1 MGDLSLPLK
10 FIPDQQTL
18 KDFDL
23 NGVQGQFQYV
33 YIYGDTKD
41 ALHAGRGDRALDAA
55 RGCYHL
61 NLAQDSGLVKSIS
74 FSKNNVPY
82 LRESRMFNQGQAGL
96 LQLSAVYDCQ
106 IEMIG
111 NTLFLPGQEVWV
123 NPYGFGGDEFGKPQD
138 PPLNWSPTTAEINAV
153 NDSIKD
159 AKKDGTFSEDEMAT
173 VIDDVDSLNESV
185 AQRSEGVNMK
195 ILSYANVMGI
205 GGYQLIIRTK
215 CTIKPGE
222 FSTTINAKHTYSGYP
237 SIKQSLNLAE
247 FREGRPNEISNSS
260 EEDDS
265 SCRAILAVY
274 EMSPP

>member
-1 MGDLSLPLK
+1 
-10 FIPDQQTL
+10 
-18 KDFDL
+18 
-23 NGVQGQFQYV
+23 
-33 YIYGDTKD
+33 
-41 ALHAGRGDRALDAA
+41 
-55 RGCYHL
+55 
-61 NLAQDSGLVKSIS
+61 
-74 FSKNNVPY
+74 
-82 LRESRMFNQGQAGL
+82 
-96 LQLSAVYDCQ
+96 
-106 IEMIG
+106 
-111 NTLFLPGQEVWV
+111 
-123 NPYGFGGDEFGKPQD
+123 
-138 PPLNWSPTTAEINAV
+138 
-153 NDSIKD
+153 
-159 AKKDGTFSEDEMAT
+159 MAT